1 MQRLTITAIER
12 AITENFKHGDAQTR
26 LYEIIEQ
33 MMLDAITAAS
43 YTPHIN
49 ADQTIIAIADNMGD
63 RIGEQD

>member
-33 MMLDAITAAS
+33 MMLDAIATARYA
-43 YTPHIN
+43 PRIDDN
-49 ADQTIIAIADNMGD
+49 KIIRDVAGNMAD